1 LLLPA
6 DTWAPR
12 APWEFAA
19 RAGGSLLL
27 GVLPGLSVGPLLG
40 VSARWPHGPWL
51 RLDAELALPKERRT
65 ADGSR
70 GVRLSSQRAELLVCG
85 VAASSGAFEWQFC
98 AGQRVGRV
106 TAAGLGFDQSL
117 EANRLYWA
125 AVLGGELSFRLS
137 RSLYLP
143 LGLFGEIPLV
153 RDQFVARDVEA
164 PLYRVGPV
172 AGRAAVALEF
182 RGGS

>member
-1 LLLPA
+1 
-6 DTWAPR
+6 
-12 APWEFAA
+12 
-19 RAGGSLLL
+19 
-27 GVLPGLSVGPLLG
+27 
-40 VSARWPHGPWL
+40 
-51 RLDAELALPKERRT
+51 
-65 ADGSR
+65 
-70 GVRLSSQRAELLVCG
+70 
-85 VAASSGAFEWQFC
+85 
-98 AGQRVGRV
+98 V